1 MGLSAFETWLGE
13 IAGLTEPQRRRA
25 WQVLALSEAVDA
37 GGVATPGT
45 LAQSPSRVD
54 LATAEAQPARPA
66 LQAPPVPQADPA
78 SVATLG
84 QRRIDSVGCPHC
96 GNRDIVRWGQ
106 ASALPRY
113 RCKACSRTFN
123 ALTKTP
129 LAHLRMKEK
138 WAEQTAAMIDGV
150 STAKAA
156 RQCGVHYTT
165 AFRWRHRFLAA
176 LAGDKPK
183 ALTGIV
189 EGDETFIL
197 ESFKGKRSGLPRKS
211 RKRGGKSAKRGL
223 SAEQIPVIVARDRQ
237 GATTDAVLPKLNR
250 VSIAAALDGVVTPA
264 NEFCCDGG
272 TAIVAFARKAGIA
285 AHILPMPGKPN
296 PTAPDFHLNNVNAYH
311 GRLKEWL
318 RRFHGVATKNLPN
331 YLGWRRTLEALGQ
344 NATSA
349 AMILGAIGLGPYQ
362 QKTL

>member
-1 MGLSAFETWLGE
+1 MDLTAFETWLGR
-13 IAGLTEPQRRRA
+13 IDTLSEPQRRRA
-25 WQVLALSEAVDA
+25 WQALALSETTDSLDIEMRQTSDQAASNLERAPDA
-37 GGVATPGT
+37 PQPTYPLPPAKPVGT
-45 LAQSPSRVD
+45 
-54 LATAEAQPARPA
+54 
-66 LQAPPVPQADPA
+66 A
-78 SVATLG
+78 SIAALG
-84 QRRIDSVGCPHC
+84 QRRVDSFGCPHC
-96 GNRDIVRWGQ
+96 DNRAVVRWGR

-129 LAHLRMKEK
+129 LANLRMKDK
-138 WAEQTAAMIDGV
+138 WATQTNAMIDGV

-156 RQCGVHYTT
+156 ARCGVHYTT

-176 LAGDKPK
+176 LADDKPK
-183 ALTGIV
+183 ALSGIV

-197 ESFKGKRSGLPRKS
+197 ESFKGKRSDMPRKP
-211 RKRGGKSAKRGL
+211 RKRGGKSAKRRL

-250 VSIAAALDGVVTPA
+250 ASIAAALGNVVTPA

-272 TAIVAFARKAGIA
+272 TAIVAFARRAGIA
-285 AHILPMPGKPN
+285 AHILPAPGKPN

-344 NATSA
+344 QITPQ

-362 QKTL
+362 QSTP